1 MKSGGGLLS
10 RNIQP
15 EILQLESDEAVINHG
30 WTVVI
35 KLVKQ
40 KTSGSAMTLTWS
52 AMAGHT
58 YQVQYKTNMNQAVW
72 VSLPTVTMTNSAGDI
87 SVPIGTDPQRYYR
100 VVLLQ

>member
-1 MKSGGGLLS
+1 MPDATSEF
-10 RNIQP
+10 R
-15 EILQLESDEAVINHG
+15 INHG

-40 KTSGSAMTLTWS
+40 IASGSAMTLTWS

-58 YQVQYKTNMNQAVW
+58 YQVQYKTNINQAVW
-72 VSLPTVTMTNSAGDI
+72 VSLPAVTMTNSAGDI